1 LLYLYLEGYLFGHVF
16 SGFLFENQL
25 FNFQYLIYF
34 SFQLFNF
41 VFVWSIYRLCFLE
54 KTSWNLTYFV
64 LLFFGIIEGI
74 LIFLSPLW
82 ESWVSHQQVI
92 LVGQI
97 IRFGALLANVF
108 LLVMILKTWNEKS
121 FSKWMLVAILPG

>member
-1 LLYLYLEGYLFGHVF
+1 
-16 SGFLFENQL
+16 
-25 FNFQYLIYF
+25 
-34 SFQLFNF
+34 
-41 VFVWSIYRLCFLE
+41 
-54 KTSWNLTYFV
+54 
-64 LLFFGIIEGI
+64 